1 MARVNLCA
9 NPSFAYLL
17 RGWSKIL
24 PASIRVGSDP
34 APWGGHARQSPQYLA
49 VDIPAGAEGPI
60 ARSRSRTARF
70 LRRVRSCAPAR
81 AWPSRSPP
89 SGR

>member
-1 MARVNLCA
+1 MTRVNLCV

-34 APWGGHARQSPQYLA
+34 APWGGHARQSPQYPA
-49 VDIPAGAEGPI
+49 VDIPASAEGPGGDGHPRVGDRRP
-60 ARSRSRTARF
+60 RSR
-70 LRRVRSCAPAR
+70 
-81 AWPSRSPP
+81 
-89 SGR
+89 